1 MTAAHRYALRHTVSY
16 ALVFCFGVLACL
28 LAQAVLS

>member
-1 MTAAHRYALRHTVSY
+1 MTAAHRYALCHTVTY

-28 LAQAVLS
+28 VAQAVLS